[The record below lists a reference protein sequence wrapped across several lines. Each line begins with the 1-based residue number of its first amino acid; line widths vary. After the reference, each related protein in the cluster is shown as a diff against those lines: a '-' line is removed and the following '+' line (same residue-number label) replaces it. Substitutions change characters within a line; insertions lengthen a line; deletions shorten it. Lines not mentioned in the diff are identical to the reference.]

1 LYVTLCTVAIA
12 NVPLV
17 GEGLIS
23 QRSETRVESA
33 VTGSVWKIEATQGK
47 KVKEDDVLVVIE
59 SMKMEIP
66 VVAPAAGTVKELLVA
81 EDESV
86 DEGQALVVLELE

>member
-1 LYVTLCTVAIA
+1 M
-12 NVPLV
+12 
-17 GEGLIS
+17 
-23 QRSETRVESA
+23 SETRVESA
-33 VTGSVWKIEATQGK
+33 VTGSVWKIEATQGQ

-86 DEGQALVVLELE
+86 DEGQALIVLELE

>member
-1 LYVTLCTVAIA
+1 M
-12 NVPLV
+12 
-17 GEGLIS
+17 
-23 QRSETRVESA
+23 SETRVESA
-33 VTGSVWKIEATQGK
+33 VTGSVWKIEATQGQ

-66 VVAPAAGTVKELLVA
+66 VLAPAAGTVKELLVA

-86 DEGQALVVLELE
+86 DEGQALIVLELE

>member
-1 LYVTLCTVAIA
+1 M
-12 NVPLV
+12 
-17 GEGLIS
+17 
-23 QRSETRVESA
+23 SETRVESA

>member
-1 LYVTLCTVAIA
+1 M
-12 NVPLV
+12 
-17 GEGLIS
+17 
-23 QRSETRVESA
+23 SETRVESA
-33 VTGSVWKIEATQGK
+33 VTGSVWKIEATQGQ

>member
-1 LYVTLCTVAIA
+1 M
-12 NVPLV
+12 
-17 GEGLIS
+17 
-23 QRSETRVESA
+23 SETRVESA

-59 SMKMEIP
+59 SKKMEIP

>member
-1 LYVTLCTVAIA
+1 M
-12 NVPLV
+12 
-17 GEGLIS
+17 
-23 QRSETRVESA
+23 SETRVESA

-66 VVAPAAGTVKELLVA
+66 VLAPAAGTVKELLVA

>member
-1 LYVTLCTVAIA
+1 M
-12 NVPLV
+12 
-17 GEGLIS
+17 
-23 QRSETRVESA
+23 SETRVESA
-33 VTGSVWKIEATQGK
+33 VTGSVWKIEATQGQ

-66 VVAPAAGTVKELLVA
+66 VLAPAAGTVKELLVA

>member
-1 LYVTLCTVAIA
+1 
-12 NVPLV
+12 
-17 GEGLIS
+17 
-23 QRSETRVESA
+23 

-66 VVAPAAGTVKELLVA
+66 VLAPAAGTVKELLVA